1 MRTFVLK
8 LKAEIKLTLN
18 NKVVWSNQKKCETNS
33 QKFKLR
39 APARTILVF
48 GKLETSPCLHYLVKF
63 KTKTSKTKKMTK
75 GEEDQ
80 TILKKHIK
88 DQIEVIRILNLIKA
102 TMQ

>member
-8 LKAEIKLTLN
+8 LKDFDFKAEIKLTLN

-48 GKLETSPCLHYLVKF
+48 GFTDFIVN
-63 KTKTSKTKKMTK
+63 
-75 GEEDQ
+75 
-80 TILKKHIK
+80 
-88 DQIEVIRILNLIKA
+88 LN
-102 TMQ
+102 